1 MMFDDAHNPEPS
13 EPPDWRIART
23 ERRLRRLEDALDMGM
38 ERLDLAR
45 RRARVVTEAME
56 AGAEPPKGADLGDD
70 FERVFRGVRFAI
82 VLEAKLDDDLF
93 AMRAGTYVP
102 EPRRAPRGPRSADP
116 HDPEAKPEPD
126 RKDRRDQLH
135 GYVLDLAHPMSYE
148 PVARERIYEN
158 LHERLYETERYDL
171 LLDLSTE
178 EAVEAICKDLSVRP
192 QYERWEGLDWPPWRV
207 GKPAPDPSAWPSGAK
222 DPASEPA
229 REPEH
234 EEAVFTV
241 GTPPWPPP

>member
-1 MMFDDAHNPEPS
+1 MFDDANNPESS

-23 ERRLRRLEDALDMGM
+23 ERRLRRLEDALDWGM
-38 ERLDLAR
+38 ERLDLAT

-56 AGAEPPKGADLGDD
+56 AGVEPPKGADLGDD

-116 HDPEAKPEPD
+116 HDAEAKPQPD
-126 RKDRRDQLH
+126 RMERRDQLH
-135 GYVLDLAHPMSYE
+135 GYVLDLANPMSYE

-178 EAVEAICKDLSVRP
+178 EAVETICKDLGVRP
-192 QYERWEGLDWPPWRV
+192 QYERWEGLDWPPWRI
-207 GKPAPDPSAWPSGAK
+207 GKPAPDPSAWKSRA
-222 DPASEPA
+222 EELA
-229 REPEH
+229 REPATEPEH
-234 EEAVFTV
+234 QEAFAPVA
-241 GTPPWPPP
+241 TPPWPPP